1 MVSQA
6 IKERN
11 IRKSLELKYY
21 VLHRF
26 AGYVNIKNSIKSLIR
41 EEQEPITN
49 SVLIDFGYKTL
60 LHTLAHFFIL
70 YLVTQKG
77 VEQDDVLYFVDV
89 ENACIHVLEA
99 SKNDGL
105 GLVETIKNQLEKGE
119 ENNLLEDFYNNAKEF
134 LVTHDEKVGR
144 FEQELTKEAKEK
156 LENVQNIKELI
167 DLVEETNDELGEWL
181 EYIDTPSY
189 RECLVSNL
197 RKELYEMSEYWLA
210 SVFYPD
216 THVHLCADGCN
227 ECLVFQ
233 TGCHAGF
240 MQRFSLSRQLAK
252 FYLDRL
258 VRRSLSIS
266 SNGVGELLTELF
278 ERAEE
283 IYIKVPFIDETGS
296 KIISELVR
304 KGKVVNV
311 ITRADSAPKLG
322 EVTSLK
328 KSEDLHS
335 KEFLV
340 VNGNSVVKI
349 SGSANLT
356 RTSLFDKVEN
366 IFPRKRNNAYM

>member
-1 MVSQA
+1 
-6 IKERN
+6 
-11 IRKSLELKYY
+11 
-21 VLHRF
+21 
-26 AGYVNIKNSIKSLIR
+26 
-41 EEQEPITN
+41 
-49 SVLIDFGYKTL
+49 
-60 LHTLAHFFIL
+60 
-70 YLVTQKG
+70 
-77 VEQDDVLYFVDV
+77 
-89 ENACIHVLEA
+89 
-99 SKNDGL
+99 
-105 GLVETIKNQLEKGE
+105 
-119 ENNLLEDFYNNAKEF
+119 
-134 LVTHDEKVGR
+134 
-144 FEQELTKEAKEK
+144 
-156 LENVQNIKELI
+156 
-167 DLVEETNDELGEWL
+167 
-181 EYIDTPSY
+181 
-189 RECLVSNL
+189 
-197 RKELYEMSEYWLA
+197 
-210 SVFYPD
+210 
-216 THVHLCADGCN
+216 
-227 ECLVFQ
+227 
-233 TGCHAGF
+233 

-328 KSEDLHS
+328 KSEDFHS

-356 RTSLFDKVEN
+356 RTSLFEKVEN